1 LVGFL
6 ILVDNYPEETM
17 ENPVKEQVKK
27 IPDRPGVYIYRNASG
42 EVIYVGKAKSLRKRV
57 QNYFHSPR
65 SLPFNVRYLI
75 DEIASLEFIIT
86 DNEMEALILEC
97 NLIKKQRPKYN
108 INLKDDKKYP
118 FIAIT
123 INDSFPRVFFTR
135 KIVRDG
141 TLYFGPFT
149 SAKAVR
155 RTIKSIQTLFPIRNC
170 KGPRPGKSTGAPCLN
185 FHLERCLAPCV
196 GEVREEEYRRMI
208 DQVILFL
215 KGRHQDLI
223 QYFEK
228 RMWDYSRQEEF
239 EKAGR
244 VRDQIAALR
253 HMIEEQKIS
262 LDEEMDMD
270 IIASAH
276 KEDIA
281 CIELFSTRGGK
292 MVARD
297 HFLLEGVRGVDER
310 IYLSS
315 FLKLHYQETPFVPHE
330 ILVSTDIEDREL
342 IEQWLSQE
350 RGSWV
355 KVSIPLKGEKK
366 RLMEMAAENA
376 QYDLDFLA
384 EKGKTEKESESV
396 VLAELKEILELPRIP
411 RRIEGYDV
419 STIMGQS
426 SVGSMV
432 VFEEG
437 RSKKSDYKRFRIKTV
452 DGQDDYAMLAEVIGR
467 RFGRWLDQ
475 TSSWDSS
482 FKKIPDLIVVDGGK
496 GQLSVSRKRL
506 TEMSLGN
513 LPIIGL
519 AKRME
524 EIYKVKEDRSLSLPP
539 NSEALKLLQRVRDE
553 AHRFALSYH
562 RKLRDTDTIRSI
574 LDEVPGLGE
583 KRKQLLVDRFGS
595 FQEVAE
601 AALEEL
607 YAVKGIP
614 RAVAESIFR
623 HFHRF

>member
-1 LVGFL
+1 
-6 ILVDNYPEETM
+6 M

-27 IPDRPGVYIYRNASG
+27 IPNRPGVYIYRSASG

-65 SLPFNVRYLI
+65 ALPFNVRYLI

-97 NLIKKQRPKYN
+97 NLIKKHRPKYN

-123 INDSFPRVFFTR
+123 VNDSFPRVFFTR

-141 TLYFGPFT
+141 PLYFGPFT

-170 KGPRPGKSTGAPCLN
+170 KGPRPGKSTGTPCLN

-223 QYFEK
+223 QHFEQ

-239 EKAGR
+239 EKATR
-244 VRDQIAALR
+244 VRDQIAALK

-262 LDEEMDMD
+262 LNEEMDLD
-270 IIASAH
+270 IIASAQ

-281 CIELFSTRGGK
+281 CIELFFTRGGK

-297 HFLLEGVRGVDER
+297 HFLLEGVKGVDER
-310 IYLSS
+310 VYLSS

-330 ILVSTDIEDREL
+330 ILVSTDIEDQEL

-350 RGSWV
+350 RGSRV
-355 KVSIPLKGEKK
+355 RVFVPLKGEKK

-384 EKGKTEKESESV
+384 EKRRTEKESESG
-396 VLAELKEILELPRIP
+396 VLVELKEILDLPRFP
-411 RRIEGYDV
+411 RRIEGYDI

-475 TSSWDSS
+475 TSPWDSS

-506 TEMSLGN
+506 MEMSLEN

-524 EIYKVKEDRSLSLPP
+524 EIYKVNEDRSLSLPP

-562 RKLRDTDTIRSI
+562 RKLRDADTIRSI
-574 LDEVPGLGE
+574 LDEIPGLGE
-583 KRKQLLVDRFGS
+583 KRKQLLVDHFGS

-601 AALEEL
+601 ATLEEL

>member
-1 LVGFL
+1 
-6 ILVDNYPEETM
+6 M

-27 IPDRPGVYIYRNASG
+27 IPNRPGVYIYRNASG

-65 SLPFNVRYLI
+65 ALPFNVRYLI

-86 DNEMEALILEC
+86 GSEMEALILEC
-97 NLIKKQRPKYN
+97 NLIKKHRPKYN

-123 INDSFPRVFFTR
+123 INDSYPRVFFTR

-141 TLYFGPFT
+141 PLYFGPFT
-149 SAKAVR
+149 SARAVR

-170 KGPRPGKSTGAPCLN
+170 KGPRPGKSASTPCLN

-223 QYFEK
+223 QHFER
-228 RMWDYSRQEEF
+228 RMWDYSRQEDF
-239 EKAGR
+239 EKAAR
-244 VRDQIAALR
+244 VRDQITALK

-262 LDEEMDMD
+262 LDEEMDLD

-276 KEDIA
+276 KEEIA

-297 HFLLEGVRGVDER
+297 HFLLEGVKGVEER
-310 IYLSS
+310 VYLSS
-315 FLKLHYQETPFVPHE
+315 FLKLHYQETPFVPQE

-342 IEQWLSQE
+342 IEQWLTQE
-350 RGSWV
+350 RGSRV
-355 KVSIPLKGEKK
+355 RVSVPLKGEKK

-376 QYDLDFLA
+376 YYDLDFLA
-384 EKGKTEKESESV
+384 EKRRTEKESESG
-396 VLAELKEILELPRIP
+396 VLVELKEILDLPRFP
-411 RRIEGYDV
+411 RRIEGYDI

-475 TSSWDSS
+475 TSLWDSS

-506 TEMSLGN
+506 MEMSLEN

-524 EIYKVKEDRSLSLPP
+524 EIYKVDEDRSLSLPP
-539 NSEALKLLQRVRDE
+539 DSEALKLLQRVRDE

-562 RKLRDTDTIRSI
+562 RKLRDADTIRSI
-574 LDEVPGLGE
+574 LDEIPGLGE
-583 KRKQLLVDRFGS
+583 KRKQLLVDHFGS
-595 FQEVAE
+595 FQEVVE
-601 AALEEL
+601 ATLEEL